1 MATPAQ
7 YLFIASMDVDP
18 DKLNV
23 FNEVYD
29 KEHVPMLKKVPGV
42 VDIYRLSLE
51 PLKLSMGG
59 SIQEIIADGEPN
71 FAAYYWIQSPDVL
84 TSSAWGDAIEEG
96 RWPEHVRPFTKTV
109 AMSSGKL
116 CDSSI
121 NTPLK
126 N

>member
-18 DKLNV
+18 DKLNI

-59 SIQEIIADGEPN
+59 SVQEIVADGEPN

-96 RWPEHVRPFTKTV
+96 RWPEHVRPYTKNRRHV
-109 AMSSGKL
+109 LRKIM
-116 CDSSI
+116 
-121 NTPLK
+121 
-126 N
+126 

>member
-7 YLFIASMDVDP
+7 YLFIASMDVDH
-18 DKLNV
+18 DKLSI

-29 KEHVPMLKKVPGV
+29 NEHVPMLKKVPGV

-59 SIQEIIADGEPN
+59 GIQKIVAEGEPN

-96 RWPEHVRPFTKTV
+96 RWPEYVRPYTKNRRHV
-109 AMSSGKL
+109 LRKIM
-116 CDSSI
+116 
-121 NTPLK
+121 
-126 N
+126 

>member
-18 DKLNV
+18 DKLNI

-59 SIQEIIADGEPN
+59 SIQEIVADGEPN
-71 FAAYYWIQSPDVL
+71 FAAYYWIKSPDVL

-96 RWPEHVRPFTKTV
+96 RWPEHVRPFTKNRRHV
-109 AMSSGKL
+109 LRKVM
-116 CDSSI
+116 
-121 NTPLK
+121 
-126 N
+126 

>member
-18 DKLNV
+18 DKLNI

-59 SIQEIIADGEPN
+59 SIQEIVADGEPN

-96 RWPEHVRPFTKTV
+96 RWPEHVRPFTKNRRHV
-109 AMSSGKL
+109 LRKIM
-116 CDSSI
+116 
-121 NTPLK
+121 
-126 N
+126 

>member
-18 DKLNV
+18 GKLNI

-29 KEHVPMLKKVPGV
+29 KEHVPMLKKVHGV
-42 VDIYRLSLE
+42 IDIYRLSLE

-59 SIQEIIADGEPN
+59 SIQEIVADGEPN

-84 TSSAWGDAIEEG
+84 TSTAWGDAIEEG
-96 RWPEHVRPFTKTV
+96 RWPEYVRPFTKNRRHV
-109 AMSSGKL
+109 LRKVM
-116 CDSSI
+116 
-121 NTPLK
+121 
-126 N
+126 

>member
-18 DKLNV
+18 DKLNI

-51 PLKLSMGG
+51 PLELSMGG

-96 RWPEHVRPFTKTV
+96 RWPEHVRPFTKNRRHV
-109 AMSSGKL
+109 LRKIM
-116 CDSSI
+116 
-121 NTPLK
+121 
-126 N
+126 

>member
-18 DKLNV
+18 DKLNI

-29 KEHVPMLKKVPGV
+29 KEHVPMLKKVTGV

-59 SIQEIIADGEPN
+59 SIQEIVADGEPN

-96 RWPEHVRPFTKTV
+96 RWPEHVRPFTKNRRHV
-109 AMSSGKL
+109 LRKVM
-116 CDSSI
+116 
-121 NTPLK
+121 
-126 N
+126 

>member
-18 DKLNV
+18 DKLNI

-59 SIQEIIADGEPN
+59 SIQEIVADGEPN

-96 RWPEHVRPFTKTV
+96 RWPEHVRPFTKNRPHV
-109 AMSSGKL
+109 LRKIM
-116 CDSSI
+116 
-121 NTPLK
+121 
-126 N
+126 

>member
-18 DKLNV
+18 DKLNI

-59 SIQEIIADGEPN
+59 SIQKIKADGEPN
-71 FAAYYWIQSPDVL
+71 FAAYYWIESPDVL

-96 RWPEHVRPFTKTV
+96 RWPEHVRPYTKNRRHV
-109 AMSSGKL
+109 LRKIM
-116 CDSSI
+116 
-121 NTPLK
+121 
-126 N
+126 

>member
-18 DKLNV
+18 DKLNI

-59 SIQEIIADGEPN
+59 SIQEIVADGEPN

-96 RWPEHVRPFTKTV
+96 RWPEHVRPFTKNRRHV
-109 AMSSGKL
+109 LRKVM
-116 CDSSI
+116 
-121 NTPLK
+121 
-126 N
+126 

>member
-18 DKLNV
+18 DKLNI

-59 SIQEIIADGEPN
+59 SIQKIEADGEPN
-71 FAAYYWIQSPDVL
+71 FAAYYWIESPDVL

-96 RWPEHVRPFTKTV
+96 RWPEHVRPFTTNRRHVLRKV
-109 AMSSGKL
+109 M
-116 CDSSI
+116 
-121 NTPLK
+121 
-126 N
+126 

>member
-1 MATPAQ
+1 
-7 YLFIASMDVDP
+7 MDVDP
-18 DKLNV
+18 DKLNI

-59 SIQEIIADGEPN
+59 SIQEIVADGEPN

-96 RWPEHVRPFTKTV
+96 RWPEHVRPFTKNRRHV
-109 AMSSGKL
+109 LRKVM
-116 CDSSI
+116 
-121 NTPLK
+121 
-126 N
+126 

>member
-18 DKLNV
+18 DKLNI

-42 VDIYRLSLE
+42 VDIHRLSLE

-59 SIQEIIADGEPN
+59 SIQEIVADGEPN

-96 RWPEHVRPFTKTV
+96 RWPEHVRPFTKNRRHV
-109 AMSSGKL
+109 LRKVM
-116 CDSSI
+116 
-121 NTPLK
+121 
-126 N
+126 